1 MSLSAYLAK
10 NYLTASTPSQY
21 ANNDD
26 PSDLST
32 RPKKRRKKDQSA
44 STSGLIIA
52 DDDDLLLS
60 TSTTTR
66 KANGRTEED
75 DPDRPI
81 YDTNHRSAEF
91 RKAKKNNW
99 KALET
104 PSATNKQD
112 DNDES
117 HTADAIIASASLAR
131 DLDSTLNESGPVI
144 VDSSSTTTNDNPNG
158 APRMTSGAKAGLQTA
173 ADTAALEAA
182 ERSER
187 ERERKA
193 LKAGRKSHK
202 SRSADPSSSTDP
214 SQPPTEDQ
222 TVFRDATGRRIDIS
236 AARHTARQAQLAAER
251 AKKAEL
257 ESAMGAVQLR
267 QKQERKQEL
276 EEAKFLTVG
285 RGEDD
290 EEMNEELRG
299 VRRWGDT
306 MAGYVDE
313 TERGKQVGRGGGS
326 ATQTRNGDGSGNV
339 TRSIKKEY
347 KGSFAP
353 NRYGIK
359 PGWRWDG
366 VDRGNGF
373 ENKWFAARVG
383 KERRARM
390 EYEGWIDE

>member
-10 NYLTASTPSQY
+10 HYLTASTLSEYP
-21 ANNDD
+21 NNDD
-26 PSDLST
+26 SS

-44 STSGLIIA
+44 STSGLTIA

-60 TSTTTR
+60 TSTTTSR
-66 KANGRTEED
+66 RPNGTEED
-75 DPDRPI
+75 DPDRPS
-81 YDTNHRSAEF
+81 YDAHHRSAEF
-91 RKAKKNNW
+91 RKSKKNNW
-99 KALET
+99 KVLQPPSTTT
-104 PSATNKQD
+104 PHSTPNEN

-117 HTADAIIASASLAR
+117 NAADAIISAASAAR
-131 DLDSTLNESGPVI
+131 DLDSTANEAGPVV
-144 VDSSSTTTNDNPNG
+144 VDANGNDTPK
-158 APRMTSGAKAGLQTA
+158 MSSGARPGLQTA

-182 ERSER
+182 ESLSR

-193 LKAGRKSHK
+193 LRAARKAQK
-202 SRSADPSSSTDP
+202 
-214 SQPPTEDQ
+214 SQPTSTTETVQPPQDQ

-236 AARHTARQAQLAAER
+236 LARHTARQAQLQAEKER
-251 AKKAEL
+251 KAEL

-267 QKQERKQEL
+267 QRAEQKAEL

-285 RGEDD
+285 RGVED
-290 EEMNEELRG
+290 EEMNEMLRG
-299 VRRWGDT
+299 RERWDDP
-306 MAGYVDE
+306 MAGYMAQQQRTGADKTSNEV
-313 TERGKQVGRGGGS
+313 
-326 ATQTRNGDGSGNV
+326 ATREAQGNGNGNQPAV
-339 TRSIKKEY
+339 RSRQEY

-353 NRYGIK
+353 NRHGIR